1 MSKNKK
7 PTMMEVKT
15 AINNL
20 IKEMGYIQQAI
31 LHISNS
37 FNAYLEFKED
47 KENLTNWL
55 KEQIIKE
62 DINDGSRDDES
73 EAGTI
78 RSSDK
83 EDRGTAGKD
92 KVIGIKKSKSKAKGS
107 EDAGKYT

>member
-55 KEQIIKE
+55 KEQIKKE

-73 EAGTI
+73 ETGTI

-83 EDRGTAGKD
+83 EDRGTAGGETNTAGKD
-92 KVIGIKKSKSKAKGS
+92 KVI
-107 EDAGKYT
+107 